1 MDYDEGIAREH
12 SSGTDEAG
20 GTEVSM
26 PGGTAGGPGQGDSLE
41 DASEEA
47 VAEIE
52 KRRDG
57 GGHAG
62 AGDIG

>member
-1 MDYDEGIAREH
+1 MAYDGGTVGERN
-12 SSGTDEAG
+12 SVTDEAG
-20 GTEVSM
+20 GTEGDM
-26 PGGTAGGPGQGDSLE
+26 RGQTAGGPEQGDSLE

-47 VAEIE
+47 VAEME